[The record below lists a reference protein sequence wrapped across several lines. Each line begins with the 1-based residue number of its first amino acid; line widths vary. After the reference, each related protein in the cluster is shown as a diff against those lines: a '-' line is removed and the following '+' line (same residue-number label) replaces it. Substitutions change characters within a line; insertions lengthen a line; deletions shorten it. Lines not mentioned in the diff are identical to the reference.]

1 MTKVLCLVVITF
13 TVATVANLVGCTTS
27 GTLTETRVS
36 SEGKSHFTRL
46 LPVCAG

>member
-13 TVATVANLVGCTTS
+13 TVANLVGCTTS